1 MQRSACFYS
10 ISVEASVIIVFW
22 KAYMDSRAI
31 FGFLVKSFLVYA
43 YIFVLYIH
51 YCIYVCMKDRGK
63 NNHLL
68 LRTYLCI

>member
-43 YIFVLYIH
+43 YIYL
-51 YCIYVCMKDRGK
+51 YCIYITVFM
-63 NNHLL
+63 
-68 LRTYLCI
+68 YV